1 MNGKFSRSMTVLCTA
16 CFAIVL
22 TTALTGCPNRSDEQS
37 ATEQPKAEELAR
49 EKEAERRAGAEEPE
63 LDPGE
68 ADYTDEY
75 TEPRESWTGGGTA
88 REAEYTDVAETDAR
102 AQERLRE
109 TLAAREDFGDVQV
122 EVTDGIAHLT
132 GEVDSMAIKRDA
144 GALAMALEGVVEV
157 RNDLKIRTVPE

>member
-1 MNGKFSRSMTVLCTA
+1 MNEKYSRPVTVLCA
-16 CFAIVL
+16 AALALVL
-22 TTALTGCPNRSDEQS
+22 ATPLAGCPNRSDEQS
-37 ATEQPKAEELAR
+37 ASEQPKAGELAR
-49 EKEAERRAGAEEPE
+49 EKEAERRPGAAEPE
-63 LDPGE
+63 TDPGE
-68 ADYTDEY
+68 VDYTDEY
-75 TEPRESWTGGGTA
+75 SEPRESWTGGGTA
-88 REAEYTDVAETDAR
+88 RDAEFTGIAATDAR
-102 AQERLRE
+102 AQEQLRE